1 MSLKVRMLGVLRE
14 AGGSKEQTIE
24 VVEGAT
30 IDSVIRDLMAE
41 DERLEGVLW
50 DKEVDSPLPNA
61 LIMLD
66 GIEVNNL
73 EGLETPVKRGQ
84 ELVLLSVIHGG

>member
-1 MSLKVRMLGVLRE
+1 MSLKVRMLGVLCE
-14 AGGSKEQTIE
+14 AGGSKEQTID

-30 IDSVIRDLMAE
+30 VDSVIRDLMAE

-84 ELVLLSVIHGG
+84 ELVLLSVVHGG

>member
-1 MSLKVRMLGVLRE
+1 MSLKVRMLGVLRK
-14 AGGSKEQTIE
+14 AGGSKEQTID

-30 IDSVIRDLMAE
+30 VDSVIRDLMAE

-84 ELVLLSVIHGG
+84 ELVLLSVVHGG

>member
-14 AGGSKEQTIE
+14 AGGSKEQIIDI
-24 VVEGAT
+24 VEGAT
-30 IDSVIRDLMAE
+30 VDSVIRGLMAQ

-66 GIEVNNL
+66 GVEVNNL

-84 ELVLLSVIHGG
+84 ELVLLSVVHGG

>member
-84 ELVLLSVIHGG
+84 ELVLLSVVHGG